1 MFDLFPS
8 RRLDF
13 SRLDKTSLSNLGQW
27 NMKVFE
33 EAESLFKELDTFF
46 DDAKGKY
53 VVPQTPKYPPTN
65 ILKKDNSYTIEMAV
79 AGYSKNELE
88 ATLKGNLLTI
98 KGSKIEDKVEEEGE
112 EPIFVQRGISARTFE
127 RTFTTPKD
135 STIDSVSLEN
145 GMLTIVIQLPVKEEK
160 KEEHQ
165 TLEIITK

>member
-13 SRLDKTSLSNLGQW
+13 SRLDKTSLNNLGQW

-53 VVPQTPKYPPTN
+53 VVPQTSKYPPTN
-65 ILKKDNSYTIEMAV
+65 ILKKDNTYTIEMAV

-88 ATLKGNLLTI
+88 ASLKGDLLSV
-98 KGSKIEDKVEEEGE
+98 KGSKVENELEGE
-112 EPIFVQRGISARTFE
+112 APVFVQRGISARTFE
-127 RTFTTPKD
+127 RTFTIPKD
-135 STIDSVSLEN
+135 STIDSISLEN
-145 GMLTIVIQLPVKEEK
+145 GMLTIIIQLPVKEEEK
-160 KEEHQ
+160 DEHR
-165 TLEIITK
+165 TLEIVSK